1 MEGGWRQ
8 SYQRYKSYF
17 LNVVSQYEK
26 RADIKVY
33 LEILL
38 SLATISILAIFAIR
52 PTFITIAELLKEI
65 EGKQETLATMEEKVE
80 NLKTAQNVYNNNI
93 AEIDLLNIAIPDTP
107 SVDALARQI
116 EGLSGKH
123 QINVSSI
130 NSDGAVLSST
140 NGPENSAQA
149 EDLPEGAA
157 SVNFSINTDA
167 TFPALSNFLSDME
180 SLRRPVKFKIISV
193 RNLITEEG
201 EIIVLGIEAKVPFFI
216 NNQNQ

>member
-1 MEGGWRQ
+1 MESGWRQ

-17 LNVVSQYEK
+17 LNVVSQYQK

-65 EGKQETLATMEEKVE
+65 EGKEKTLATMEEKVE
-80 NLKTAQNVYNNNI
+80 NLKKAQNVYNNNI
-93 AEIDLLNIAIPDTP
+93 AEIDLLNIAIPDSP
-107 SVDALARQI
+107 SVDVLTRQI
-116 EGLSGKH
+116 EGLSAKH

-140 NGPENSAQA
+140 DGAEKNSQA
-149 EDLPEGAA
+149 KDMPEGTAG
-157 SVNFSINTDA
+157 VIFSINTDA
-167 TFPALSNFLSDME
+167 SFPALSGFLKDME
-180 SLRRPVKFKIISV
+180 ILRRPVKFNIISV
-193 RNLITEEG
+193 RNLVTQEG
-201 EIIVLGIEAKVPFFI
+201 ETIVLNIEAKVPFFI
-216 NNQNQ
+216 NSPNQ